1 MNGIDNFEFL
11 SGIIE
16 NVVYHNDSNDYTVL
30 EIVDE
35 SNSLITAVGTM
46 AMAFEGEQVI
56 LKGSWTYH
64 KEFGKQFAFE
74 SYEKKLPDE
83 VDGILQY
90 LSSSTV
96 KGVGPVTALKIVNKF
111 GVDTFDVIENH
122 PEWLSDIPGI
132 TMKKAAII
140 SDSFRQQTGIR
151 GVMMY
156 CKDFFATGE
165 VTKVYKKLGAGA
177 VGIIKEDPYIL
188 CDDDYGIS
196 FEKVDS
202 FAMTLDIPRDSA
214 NRIFAAVKYIF
225 SYNASMNGHTCLP
238 KEKLICAVSS
248 LIQIPE
254 QRIENCVADFIMA
267 GSLVSYKKD
276 ETVFIMT
283 SEVAIAE
290 KYISESLCELDEHV
304 SRFSVSEVSSLLEK
318 IELQYGIS
326 YANMQKKAIYE
337 ALSSGITI
345 ITGGPGTGKTTVI
358 KALISIFKSL
368 SFKCV
373 LAAPTGRAAKRI
385 SEATSEEAKTV
396 HRMLE
401 LERSDERRASF
412 AKNERNPLEEN
423 VVIID
428 EASMMDIAL
437 TEALFRAMRRG
448 SRLILIGDADQLPSV
463 GAGNVFSDLI
473 SSGKITT
480 VRLTEIFRQS
490 KESLIITNAHKINS
504 GEAPILND
512 TTNDFFFVRREN
524 EREIAETVAEL
535 ITKRLPKTYGS
546 SVKEQIQVISP
557 SKKGAGGIE
566 ILNKTLQERLN
577 PKAKFKKEKSAHGI
591 EFREGDKVMYT
602 ANNYEVEWERGGYVG
617 SGIFNGD
624 IGVIESINNV
634 SNEVSIR
641 FDDRLVNTDF
651 DFFEN
656 LELAYAIT
664 VHKSQGSEYP
674 VVIMPMF
681 KCAPM
686 LLTRNL
692 LYTAV
697 TRAKRMVIL
706 VGRSDVPMLMV
717 NNSRKDLR
725 YTTLR
730 ERILD
735 IYS

>member
-290 KYISESLCELDEHV
+290 KYISESLCGLDEHV

-512 TTNDFFFVRREN
+512 TINDFFFVRREN

-641 FDDRLVNTDF
+641 FDDRLVSTDF

-735 IYS
+735 IYP

>member
-248 LIQIPE
+248 LIQITA
-254 QRIENCVADFIMA
+254 QRIENCVSDFIMA

-512 TTNDFFFVRREN
+512 TINDFFFVRREN

-641 FDDRLVNTDF
+641 FDDRLVSTDF